1 MNKKFIATIFIC
13 LTAGVLL
20 GWIIFDPESNQSQTL
35 EERQEYIDFLKSNP
49 DEKIQDLNDL
59 ISVVGWEEYMEIF
72 KTARSFVGDHSA
84 DDMVFDLIFQWKKG
98 NWIKFDVIPENI
110 ITDNAELYMEK
121 IDGEWTGNV
130 VGTSFED
137 LWEEHPEFP
146 SKARPC

>member
-84 DDMVFDLIFQWKKG
+84 DDMVFDLIFQWKKLM
-98 NWIKFDVIPENI
+98 ENGQGMS
-110 ITDNAELYMEK
+110 LVHLLK
-121 IDGEWTGNV
+121 ICGKNTPNFLARQDLASSMNQNGETLLIV
-130 VGTSFED
+130 SE
-137 LWEEHPEFP
+137 
-146 SKARPC
+146 